1 MGLGD
6 EKAGGGEEMFSQAY
20 FAYPGDGATSAVAIA
35 LESTGGF
42 DFIYSWPC

>member
-6 EKAGGGEEMFSQAY
+6 EKAGGGEEMFRQAY
-20 FAYPGDGATSAVAIA
+20 FAYPGDSATSAVAIA
-35 LESTGGF
+35 LDSTGGF